1 MSNTAMQEQDYEKD
15 VKVDFSIWKR
25 LLSYVFRYK
34 KTAIALMLCN
44 VGIAV
49 IGHHRGHRLVHS
61 TLHSIYRHSGTR
73 RIFLHSEGGQ
83 A

>member
-1 MSNTAMQEQDYEKD
+1 MSNTAIREQDYEKD

-25 LLSYVFRYK
+25 LLAYVFRYK

-49 IGHHRGHRLVHS
+49 IDILYPLMSQYAIDNFVEKGHHRGHRAGS
-61 TLHSIYRHSGTR
+61 
-73 RIFLHSEGGQ
+73 
-83 A
+83 

>member
-49 IGHHRGHRLVHS
+49 IDILYPLMSQYAIDNFVEK
-61 TLHSIYRHSGTR
+61 GTTAG
-73 RIFLHSEGGQ
+73 IGLSLIHI
-83 A
+83 